1 MKTKSLKSDAL
12 LLLTAAIWGSAFVAQ
27 RVGMEHI
34 GPFTYNG
41 IRFTLGALT
50 LLPLVLKRRRQAA
63 KNTPASGHRLLLGGS
78 LLAGLCLF
86 LGAALQQRGL
96 VYTTAGKAGF
106 ITGLYVVLVP
116 LLGLLWRQRP
126 GIGTWY
132 GAFLAV
138 IGLYL
143 LGVTEHF
150 TVAPGDFLVLAG
162 TIFWAFHVL
171 TLGWFSPRTDS
182 IQLAFYQF
190 GVCAILS
197 LLAALMTEPISL
209 EKIGAAA
216 MPIFYGGCLSV
227 GLAYTLQVVAQKDAE
242 PAHAAIILSLETVF
256 AGLAGWLLLGEK
268 LSHRGLLGCA
278 LILGGMLLS
287 QVNFRIPSLVR
298 RPRTPVAEPA
308 IGASPRI

>member
-1 MKTKSLKSDAL
+1 MNSKTLKSDAL
-12 LLLTAAIWGSAFVAQ
+12 LLLTAAIWGVAFVAQ
-27 RVGMEHI
+27 RVGMEHL

-41 IRFTLGALT
+41 LRFTLGALT
-50 LLPLVLKRRRQAA
+50 LLPLVLRRRRDAA
-63 KNTPASGHRLLLGGS
+63 RDASIPDRRRLLGGS

-86 LGAALQQRGL
+86 MGATLQQRGL

-126 GIGTWY
+126 SIGTWY

-138 IGLYL
+138 VGLYL
-143 LGVTEHF
+143 LGVTERF

-162 TIFWAFHVL
+162 TLFWAFHVL
-171 TLGWFSPRTDS
+171 TVGWFSPRTDP

-197 LLAALMTEPISL
+197 LLAAVVTEPISL

-227 GLAYTLQVVAQKDAE
+227 GVAYTLQVVAQKNAE
-242 PAHAAIILSLETVF
+242 PAHAAVILSLETVF
-256 AGLAGWLLLGEK
+256 AGVAGWLFLGER
-268 LSHRGLLGCA
+268 LSHRGVLGCA

-287 QVNFRIPSLVR
+287 QLNFRGLSLVR
-298 RPRTPVAEPA
+298 RPRPPVAEPA